1 MKIGDR
7 VSHYEIIEVL
17 GAGGMG
23 VPAPFESASRD
34 HWKRIRRHGTSRPA
48 PYLMAS
54 IHYGRRRRH
63 RVWQGTGTPA
73 NTGTNRLLLV
83 GLAAALI
90 VYVGAGA
97 WYLHRTSQVRAA
109 QHLMQRIPALFEKE
123 SYPEV

>member
-1 MKIGDR
+1 
-7 VSHYEIIEVL
+7 
-17 GAGGMG
+17 
-23 VPAPFESASRD
+23 VPAAWACQPRLNLSSRD

-63 RVWQGTGTPA
+63 WVWQGTGTAA

-83 GLAAALI
+83 GLVAALI
-90 VYVGAGA
+90 VAVGAGA

-109 QHLMQRIPALFEKE
+109 QQLMQRIPALFEKNGD
-123 SYPEV
+123 SSMTIT